1 MSTKVKGVFAH
12 LDCLM
17 TGIDRLQ
24 RAGFEDLGVAAPL
37 PRHEIEEALF
47 KGRPSP
53 VRWWTLLG
61 GATGACLG
69 FTIASLTGIDWPMAV
84 VGGKPIVG
92 VPPNVV
98 ITFESMVLLG
108 GLVTLA
114 GMFYHCRLPGND
126 TDEELCDARFTDDHF
141 GLVVRGAPGAKGT
154 EAAEIL
160 RGAGAIEVS
169 GASSGAPQG
178 SPIAAAEDS
187 NSSVEG

>member
-1 MSTKVKGVFAH
+1 MSTNVKGVFAH

-61 GATGACLG
+61 GASGACLG
-69 FTIASLTGIDWPMAV
+69 FTIASLTGTDWPMAV
-84 VGGKPIVG
+84 VGGKPIVS
-92 VPPNVV
+92 VPPYVV
-98 ITFESMVLLG
+98 ITFECMVLLG
-108 GLVTLA
+108 GLATLA
-114 GMFYHCRLPGND
+114 GMFFHCRLPGND
-126 TDEELCDARFTDDHF
+126 TDEELCDARFSDDHF
-141 GLVVRGAPGAKGT
+141 GVVVRGASGPKGA
-154 EAAEIL
+154 EAADIL

-169 GASSGAPQG
+169 GASSGGPQG
-178 SPIAAAEDS
+178 VPSTTPES